1 MAFHSK
7 TDGVWIPLIT
17 PFRDGELDERSLR
30 RLVKHYS
37 SVGLR
42 GFVLAA
48 TTGEGQT
55 LDDEELGRLASI
67 CADEISHCS
76 CEMPIYLG
84 VSGSDPRKVEK
95 RLQQTQHWPIDGY
108 LISGPNYL
116 RPSQDGVRRH
126 YEFLARATELS
137 IMIYNIPYRTGVN
150 VLNDTMLELAA
161 LPNIVGL
168 KDCCGNPEQSYNLL
182 RCAPEDFSVLTGEDP
197 FFYNAMVHGAQGAI
211 LTGAHVLATVHVQIC
226 DDLKNGHQKLALERW
241 NKVAHIPPLL
251 FSEPSPAPVKYWLW
265 RQGLIDSPEV
275 RLPMLAI
282 GENLSGKIDA
292 AVNLQG
298 GLTGKARPA
307 RL

>member
-1 MAFHSK
+1 MTFQS
-7 TDGVWIPLIT
+7 TTSGIWIPLIT
-17 PFRDGELDERSLR
+17 PFKAGELDESSLR

-37 SVGLR
+37 SIGLR

-55 LDDEELGRLASI
+55 LDDAELERLASV
-67 CADEISHCS
+67 CADETSHCS

-95 RLQQTQHWPIDGY
+95 RFQQTKHWPIDGY

-116 RPSQDGVRRH
+116 RPSQDGVKRH
-126 YEFLARATELS
+126 YEFLAGSTERP

-150 VLNDTMLELAA
+150 VLNETMLELAA

-168 KDCCGNPEQSYNLL
+168 KDCCGSPEQSYDLL
-182 RCAPEDFSVLTGEDP
+182 RCAPKDFSVLTGEDP
-197 FFYNAMVHGAQGAI
+197 FFYNAMVHGAKGAI
-211 LTGAHVLATVHVQIC
+211 LTGAHVLAHVHLEIC
-226 DDLKNGHQKLALERW
+226 EDLHNGHQKLALEKW
-241 NKVAHIPPLL
+241 NRVVHIPRLL
-251 FSEPSPAPVKYWLW
+251 FVEPSPAPVKHWLW

-275 RLPMLAI
+275 RLPMLPI
-282 GENLSGKIDA
+282 GDSLAGKIDA

-298 GLTGKARPA
+298 GTDWRI
-307 RL
+307 